1 MPGRDLQPTPG
12 SHQERSGEEIT
23 PLQLSS
29 WIRLWSILLAPVD
42 SQSAGTVNECA
53 AKPEP
58 ATPLRRQPKRL
69 GADEPSQPRKQQRL
83 GSHPEP
89 SDGPR

>member
-1 MPGRDLQPTPG
+1 VKEDSLKITA
-12 SHQERSGEEIT
+12 GEPT
-23 PLQLSS
+23 PLQLSA
-29 WIRLWSILLAPVD
+29 WRRLWGILLAPIDGKSSTGV
-42 SQSAGTVNECA
+42 SEGT
-53 AKPEP
+53 AKPET

-69 GADEPSQPRKQQRL
+69 GADEPSRSGKQQRL